1 SIILLSDWA
10 GGALSLLPAQQRP
23 FLNEFMAANSGVLR
37 DEDGDSS
44 DWIEIYNPS
53 ENAVS
58 LAGWFLTD
66 ATNALTKWVFPDVLL
81 GAGGY
86 LVVFASDKNRTNPTA
101 PLHTNFKLASAG
113 EYLALVDPATNV
125 VSDFFPAYPPQPADT
140 SYGRARLETTT

>member
-1 SIILLSDWA
+1 MPPSPDLARRANQRWLKSGRCQRRRLVRIVSIILLSDWA

-23 FLNEFMAANSGVLR
+23 FLNQFMAANSGVLR

-101 PLHTNFKLASAG
+101 PL
-113 EYLALVDPATNV
+113 
-125 VSDFFPAYPPQPADT
+125 
-140 SYGRARLETTT
+140 